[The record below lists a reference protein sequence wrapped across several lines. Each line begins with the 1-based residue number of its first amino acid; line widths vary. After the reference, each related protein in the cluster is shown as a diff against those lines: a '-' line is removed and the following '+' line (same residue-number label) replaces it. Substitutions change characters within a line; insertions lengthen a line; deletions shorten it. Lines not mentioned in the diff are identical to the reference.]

1 MRKEMRSRTTV
12 RDEER
17 DERDGKQRVEMG
29 STDQERVA
37 KTSFT
42 AVQESLEKGRLETS
56 GASAEDSRGSEGTLG
71 AQSTVR
77 AAMRRAR
84 E

>member
-1 MRKEMRSRTTV
+1 MRKEMRSRTIL

-42 AVQESLEKGRLETS
+42 AVQE
-56 GASAEDSRGSEGTLG
+56 
-71 AQSTVR
+71 
-77 AAMRRAR
+77 
-84 E
+84 